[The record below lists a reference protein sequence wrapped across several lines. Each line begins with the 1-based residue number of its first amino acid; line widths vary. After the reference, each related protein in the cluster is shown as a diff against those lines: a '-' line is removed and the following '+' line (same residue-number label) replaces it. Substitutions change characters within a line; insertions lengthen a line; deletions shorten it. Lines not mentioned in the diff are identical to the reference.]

1 MPHNHKPVDKK
12 DYTEQALKDA
22 LKKRRELGKCLFHL
36 LFIVCIYVSVL
47 LKAVAI
53 FKKVNQKIKYF
64 RFVYVNLFLVE
75 KQN

>member
-12 DYTEQALKDA
+12 HYTEQALKDA

-47 LKAVAI
+47 LKAVTI
-53 FKKVNQKIKYF
+53 FKKVTQKIKNF
-64 RFVYVNLFLVE
+64 RFVYIHKFIFS
-75 KQN
+75 